1 MFKSTGK
8 KRGND
13 PREALMDQILSEGFR
28 AIPTPVPS
36 PDFDERVLA
45 GLRDSA
51 PSWYVALRNSLKP
64 MLTAM
69 TGSFILGLLAI
80 HFALQAPTPTLTPT
94 KSAPINYQAMQRLID
109 SPNLSTMY
117 WWRYSLLSVSPPR
130 PPARLEAPALDHSEI
145 PIARNKMTV

>member
-1 MFKSTGK
+1 MFISTEK
-8 KRGND
+8 RRGND
-13 PREALMDQILSEGFR
+13 PRETLMDQILSEGFR
-28 AIPTPVPS
+28 AILTPVPS

-80 HFALQAPTPTLTPT
+80 HFALQAPTPTLTPMT
-94 KSAPINYQAMQRLID
+94 SAPINYQAMQRLID
-109 SPNLSTMY
+109 SPNLSTLD
-117 WWRYSLLSVSPPR
+117 WWRYSLLSVPPPR
-130 PPARLEAPALDHSEI
+130 PQARMEAPALDHSEI
-145 PIARNKMTV
+145 PVSRNQMTV